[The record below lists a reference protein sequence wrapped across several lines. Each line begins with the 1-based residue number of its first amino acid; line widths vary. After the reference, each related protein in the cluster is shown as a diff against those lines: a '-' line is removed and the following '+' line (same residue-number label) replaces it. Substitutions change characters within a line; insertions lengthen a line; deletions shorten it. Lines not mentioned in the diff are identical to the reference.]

1 MIKYRVKQIGKLFY
15 PQKKV
20 LLFWKY
26 IKIHSC
32 ERNRYYSLTLHAGTR
47 ILHSTS
53 LEGAVND
60 INNYKNNY
68 LRPFVC
74 CGHVVKTFLNTNDN
88 TYMYVDTSDDFDIY
102 SSSAEEVCERISVE
116 IEEEKKRKKDA
127 KKVTIHNVED

>member
-1 MIKYRVKQIGKLFY
+1 MIKYRVKQIGNIFY

-20 LLFWKY
+20 LLFWKD

-32 ERNRYYSLTLHAGTR
+32 ERNRHSLTLHTGTR
-47 ILHSTS
+47 VLCSAS

-74 CGHVVKTFLNTNDN
+74 CGHVIKTFLDRSYN
-88 TYMYVDTSDDFDIY
+88 TYIYVDTSDSFDIY

-116 IEEEKKRKKDA
+116 IEEEKKRKRNA
-127 KKVTIHNVED
+127 KKVIIHNVED